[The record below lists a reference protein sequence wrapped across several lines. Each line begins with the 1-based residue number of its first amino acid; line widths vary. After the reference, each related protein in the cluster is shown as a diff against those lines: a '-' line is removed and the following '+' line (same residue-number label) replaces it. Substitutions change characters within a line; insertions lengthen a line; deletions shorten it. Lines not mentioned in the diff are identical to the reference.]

1 MNTTED
7 FLIRYIQDWFWIYRP
22 ELDLRGDEAERIYN
36 EINEIL
42 SLDKMKI
49 ITNEKGEVINNERD
63 EKAMLVRDYL
73 EENYTSYTNLVCAE
87 VLEEDEFRHATAAM
101 KEIGFFYEEEYKL
114 LVELIK
120 KRDWYKQYQETKDLF
135 DDESFKEHI
144 RQMLRE
150 RRWNDNLP
158 LPKVEPFDP
167 TIKSAYPPVE
177 YLDTLTYL

>member
-1 MNTTED
+1 MNTTE
-7 FLIRYIQDWFWIYRP
+7 FLIKYIQNWFWIYRP
-22 ELDLRGDEAERIYN
+22 ELDLRGDEAKRIYD

-120 KRDWYKQYQETKDLF
+120 NKRDWYKQYQDTKDLF

-158 LPKVEPFDP
+158 VPKVEPFDP

>member
-1 MNTTED
+1 MNTTE
-7 FLIRYIQDWFWIYRP
+7 FLIRYIQNWFWIYRP
-22 ELDLRGDEAERIYN
+22 ELDLRGDEAEKIYN
-36 EINEIL
+36 EIKDIVL
-42 SLDKMKI
+42 LDKLEA
-49 ITNEKGEVINNERD
+49 ITNEKGEV
-63 EKAMLVRDYL
+63 
-73 EENYTSYTNLVCAE
+73 
-87 VLEEDEFRHATAAM
+87 LEEDEVRHATAAM

-120 KRDWYKQYQETKDLF
+120 KRDWYKQYQDTKELF

-150 RRWNDNLP
+150 RRWNDNL
-158 LPKVEPFDP
+158 LVPKVEPFDP